1 VSDTLRVE
9 FPDRLLVPESGW
21 LSGFVR
27 SGRGF
32 RPNARGEYTAIIPLR
47 PFELPSG
54 HRLAGESVATS
65 LQFEGLRLPAKR
77 VHDLAGASF
86 EFSDASADS
95 TAVGE
100 LHVAFSYV
108 PLVLHRVAFGDIDGG
123 SIDATFE
130 MRIDFED
137 ETGGDES
144 GFLSREAVVSASLE
158 FDTEPALLAG
168 FSLLGGA
175 FRPTT
180 ESILFLEVSP
190 TEFAEW
196 LETWVGEHGAAGRLR
211 LRRRRVRR
219 ARISGGLADAL
230 THLAPLTPMAIRRR
244 LVLPTRSSWTAYLDN
259 SISGTD
265 PSTLSHFSSELSCRA
280 VRVGCSADA
289 TIFELYGSEEHDGP
303 FGVPTSWIRHVY
315 AMNDGYWTFDAA
327 GDVQPFERPE
337 RYAERRIRDRFTPE
351 LLRSYL
357 AALGIRAFDDSFYM
371 PERQAFLVEDDIP
384 LYRGER
390 AWSFEEVQQGLPW
403 SREG

>member
-1 VSDTLRVE
+1 MLRVE

-54 HRLAGESVATS
+54 HRLAGESATTS
-65 LQFEGLRLPAKR
+65 LQFEGLRLPAER
-77 VHDLAGASF
+77 VGDLEGASF
-86 EFSDASADS
+86 EFSESAADS
-95 TAVGE
+95 IVVGE
-100 LHVAFSYV
+100 LHIALSYV
-108 PLVLHRVAFGDIDGG
+108 PLVLHRVTFGGIDGG
-123 SIDATFE
+123 SVDATFE
-130 MRIDFED
+130 MRVDFED
-137 ETGGDES
+137 ENGGDES
-144 GFLSREAVVSASLE
+144 GFLSRDAVVRASLE
-158 FDTEPALLAG
+158 LDVEPALLPG

-175 FRPTT
+175 YRPAT
-180 ESILFLEVSP
+180 ESILFLEVAP
-190 TEFAEW
+190 IEFAEW
-196 LETWVGEHGAAGRLR
+196 LKAWIGSHTEAGRMW
-211 LRRRRVRR
+211 RRPRRVRC

-230 THLAPLTPMAIRRR
+230 PLLAPLTARAIRRR
-244 LVLPTRSSWTAYLDN
+244 LIVPTRSSWTAYLDN

-265 PSTLSHFSSELSCRA
+265 PSPLSHFSSELSCRA
-280 VRVGCSADA
+280 VRVGCSADG
-289 TIFELYGSEEHDGP
+289 TIFELYGSEERDGP
-303 FGVPTSWIRHVY
+303 FGVPTTWIRHVY
-315 AMNDGYWTFDAA
+315 AMNDGYWTFEAA

-337 RYAERRIRDRFTPE
+337 RYDERRIRDRFTPE

-357 AALGIRAFDDSFYM
+357 AALGIRAFDDDFYM
-371 PERQAFLVEDDIP
+371 PDREASLIEEDIP